1 MSQSNTTQT
10 NTQET
15 TTKKVANVAGAALSA
30 ASSGVWAVAKYGIA
44 LALATVV
51 SRDIIERFD
60 NNA

>member
-1 MSQSNTTQT
+1 MTQSNTTQT

-15 TTKKVANVAGAALSA
+15 TTKKVAHVAGAALSA